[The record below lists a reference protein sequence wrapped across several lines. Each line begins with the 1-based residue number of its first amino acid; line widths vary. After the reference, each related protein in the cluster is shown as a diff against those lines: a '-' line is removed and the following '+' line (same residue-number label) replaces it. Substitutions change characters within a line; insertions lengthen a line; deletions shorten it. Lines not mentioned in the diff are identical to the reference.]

1 MIENTCEINSLSDV
15 EIIKEI
21 EAEKKSILFERES
34 TNIKKNAFI
43 EEIKRGLGEDIKNNP
58 NKVII
63 NKESKIKVFLKKF
76 FNKF

>member
-1 MIENTCEINSLSDV
+1 MIENTCEINSLSDI
-15 EIIKEI
+15 EILREI
-21 EAEKKSILFERES
+21 EAEKKGILFERES
-34 TNIKKNAFI
+34 TSIKKNAFI

-63 NKESKIKVFLKKF
+63 KKESKIKVFLKKF

>member
-1 MIENTCEINSLSDV
+1 MIENTCEINSLSDI
-15 EIIKEI
+15 EILREI

-34 TNIKKNAFI
+34 TSIKKNVFI